1 MEHSFETLIGVLKA
15 AAEPT
20 RLRALALLRGGEL
33 SVGELTQILGLS
45 QPRLSQHMKLLT
57 LAGLVERLPEGA
69 WVFYRLAPDG
79 SARAMTETIFS
90 FFPEN
95 DSVLARDQDRLAEA
109 RAQRRAAAQAYFERA
124 AGEWDRLRA
133 EFYPGVNLEA
143 AIRNAVGP
151 GPFDFMVDLGT
162 GTGRLLEAF
171 GDRVKAA
178 EGIDLSHPML
188 QIARANLE
196 AAGLSRLRVR
206 KADILDLP
214 LANECAD
221 LVTMQQVLHYL
232 DQPQRAVAEALRI
245 AKPGAT
251 IAIADFGRHEV
262 EALRTDHAHR
272 RLGFNDEDIDGWA
285 RASGGGRVT
294 RCKRAEPAG
303 QPGAPPVRIWT
314 IVKAARS

>member
-1 MEHSFETLIGVLKA
+1 MTRSFETLIGVLKA

-20 RLRALALLRGGEL
+20 RLRALALLQGGEL

-79 SARAMTETIFS
+79 PARSMADTIFR
-90 FFPEN
+90 FFPDS
-95 DSVLARDQDRLAEA
+95 DSVLARDQERLADA
-109 RAQRRAAAQAYFERA
+109 RAQRRAAAQAYFELA
-124 AGEWDRLRA
+124 ASNWDRQRA
-133 EFYPGVNLEA
+133 EFYPGIDIED
-143 AIRNAVGP
+143 AIRTAVGP

-171 GDRVKAA
+171 ADRVRAA

-188 QIARANLE
+188 QVARANLE

-214 LANECAD
+214 LADECAD

-245 AKPGAT
+245 ARPGAT
-251 IAIADFGRHEV
+251 IAIADFGRHEF

-272 RLGFNDEDIDGWA
+272 RLGFNDEEIDNWA
-285 RASGGGRVT
+285 RAAGGASVT
-294 RCKRAEPAG
+294 RCALAESAAVH
-303 QPGAPPVRIWT
+303 GAPPVLIWT
-314 IVKAARS
+314 IIKAGRP